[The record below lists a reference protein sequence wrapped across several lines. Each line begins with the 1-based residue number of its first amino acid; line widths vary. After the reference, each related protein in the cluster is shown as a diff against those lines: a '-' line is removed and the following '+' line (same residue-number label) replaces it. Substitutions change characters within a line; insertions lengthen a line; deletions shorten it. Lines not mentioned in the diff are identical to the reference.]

1 MVYYWCSS
9 VGDLKLYI
17 NVGMYLLQPLFKK
30 ICIYATE
37 FIIYGSFFFF
47 FFTFVCNLFLIF
59 PLFLKSHLDTPAFG
73 CGLSVVA
80 QQCFYYEIS
89 DRIFGIVYIAS
100 LGLHR
105 LSTIH
110 SSQRWDLCGGLC
122 VSSSSASPWPPFPCP
137 VRPGSTSRLMT
148 RWPGSR
154 ASLRT
159 RWTGPPWPPSPP
171 TNRWW
176 ASRSLMSSRWAT
188 GQGARAPGC
197 LTCTWPAWRSP
208 CRTWRWAWPRISV
221 LKQELS
227 LPVQKSVYKLE
238 FSVLDTLCICA
249 VLL

>member
-9 VGDLKLYI
+9 SGDLKLYI
-17 NVGMYLLQPLFKK
+17 NVRMYLLQLLFKK
-30 ICIYATE
+30 IYICNWIYQLLQV
-37 FIIYGSFFFF
+37 
-47 FFTFVCNLFLIF
+47 FFTFVSNLFLIF
-59 PLFLKSHLDTPAFG
+59 TLFLKSHLDTPAFG

-148 RWPGSR
+148 R
-154 ASLRT
+154 
-159 RWTGPPWPPSPP
+159 
-171 TNRWW
+171 
-176 ASRSLMSSRWAT
+176 
-188 GQGARAPGC
+188 
-197 LTCTWPAWRSP
+197 
-208 CRTWRWAWPRISV
+208 
-221 LKQELS
+221 
-227 LPVQKSVYKLE
+227 
-238 FSVLDTLCICA
+238 
-249 VLL
+249 

>member
-9 VGDLKLYI
+9 LGDLKLYI

-110 SSQRWDLCGGLC
+110 SSQR
-122 VSSSSASPWPPFPCP
+122 
-137 VRPGSTSRLMT
+137 
-148 RWPGSR
+148 
-154 ASLRT
+154 
-159 RWTGPPWPPSPP
+159 
-171 TNRWW
+171 
-176 ASRSLMSSRWAT
+176 
-188 GQGARAPGC
+188 
-197 LTCTWPAWRSP
+197 
-208 CRTWRWAWPRISV
+208 
-221 LKQELS
+221 
-227 LPVQKSVYKLE
+227 
-238 FSVLDTLCICA
+238 
-249 VLL
+249 